1 MFGKRET
8 AEEVTMT
15 TASQSI
21 ETIIGE
27 GAEFEGTITTK
38 TALRVDG
45 RVKGDIQSTG
55 SVIIGAAGEVVGK
68 IFAKQMFIAGTVV
81 GNVSAEDRTE
91 FVSGGYLHGDLITG
105 DLIIEKGASLDGNCK
120 TKNNDR
126 VKAAETKQPQ
136 RPDAQKAE

>member
-1 MFGKRET
+1 MFGKRE
-8 AEEVTMT
+8 AAKEVTMT

-45 RVKGDIQSTG
+45 RVKGD
-55 SVIIGAAGEVVGK
+55 
-68 IFAKQMFIAGTVV
+68 
-81 GNVSAEDRTE
+81 
-91 FVSGGYLHGDLITG
+91 
-105 DLIIEKGASLDGNCK
+105 
-120 TKNNDR
+120 NDR
-126 VKAAETKQPQ
+126 VKAAETKQLQ